1 MCYGDQTMYTIKQ
14 ASARTGLTIPTIRV
28 WERRYGVVRP
38 GRTPAGYRLYD
49 EAAID
54 RLVAMRH
61 LVEREGWRPSQAAE
75 RVITAGDDVASLLP
89 DPSSTS
95 GPAGS
100 AIAAPTDDAVGL
112 SPDAAVETYLA
123 AARSYDVPAMERVLD
138 DAFASRRYER
148 AMDEIVFPV
157 LRAIGAAWERGDL
170 DVAQEHV
177 SSETIRRRLA
187 RFYDIAGSGGWT
199 TPVVVGMPPGGQ
211 HELGALAFAV
221 AGRRAGLDILYLGPN
236 VPLDSWLRTVREV
249 GARVAVLAV
258 VTRGDVAGANAVIA
272 GLRAVP
278 HAPSCLVGGSA
289 AGEVPDGAGVIRLPD
304 GTDEAIALTIALLA
318 DDGRPS

>member
-1 MCYGDQTMYTIKQ
+1 MYTIKQ

-28 WERRYGVVRP
+28 WERRYGVVQPR
-38 GRTPAGYRLYD
+38 RTPAGYRLYD
-49 EAAID
+49 ETAID

-75 RVITAGDDVASLLP
+75 RVIAAGDDVAGLVP
-89 DPSSTS
+89 DPA
-95 GPAGS
+95 PAG
-100 AIAAPTDDAVGL
+100 APGADATPAGAGLADIAPE
-112 SPDAAVETYLA
+112 AAVEAYLT
-123 AARSYDVPAMERVLD
+123 AARSFDVPAMERVLD
-138 DAFASRRYER
+138 DAFASRRFER
-148 AMDEIVFPV
+148 AMDEIVFPA
-157 LRAIGAAWERGDL
+157 LRAIGAAWERGEL

-177 SSETIRRRLA
+177 SSETVRRRLA
-187 RFYDIAGSGGWT
+187 RFYDIAGGGGWT
-199 TPVVVGMPPGGQ
+199 APVVVGMPPGGQ

-249 GARVAVLAV
+249 GARAAVLAV
-258 VTRGDVAGANAVIA
+258 VTRADVAGANAVIA

-278 HAPSCLVGGSA
+278 HAPTCLVGGSA
-289 AGEVPDGAGVIRLPD
+289 AGDVPDGAGVIRLPD
-304 GTDEAIALTIALLA
+304 GTDEAIALTTSLLA